1 MAKRRA
7 LVCQPQKPP
16 AIDECAEY
24 TAQRCRIN
32 SYAADISDGMQAHD
46 SGPSVAPG
54 RELSTLPALARP
66 DRRWCVSAKTLLE

>member
-7 LVCQPQKPP
+7 LVCQPQKLP

-32 SYAADISDGMQAHD
+32 SYAADITDGMQAHD

-54 RELSTLPALARP
+54 RELPTLARP